1 MTQTLAR
8 GKKRPPLPIR
18 AAALEGRAVPVE
30 RDLVESRRTKTGRT
44 VIHHTSARKRLYSV
58 HRNGYS
64 HSARPQ
70 RRLLQNTTAV
80 HFRRLGAERA
90 AREEEE
96 DFARRRR
103 RGRRGLRQAL

>member
-44 VIHHTSARKRLYSV
+44 VIHHTSARKRLYRSTDMDILTALD
-58 HRNGYS
+58 RNADYS
-64 HSARPQ
+64 KTQLQFIFGAWVLSG
-70 RRLLQNTTAV
+70 LLEKKKKISLADGDV
-80 HFRRLGAERA
+80 A
-90 AREEEE
+90 EE
-96 DFARRRR
+96 DYDK
-103 RGRRGLRQAL
+103 